1 MATNNAK
8 QIERKEDRSFNYQKL
23 LIFMKKLQLYNLVHP

>member
-8 QIERKEDRSFNYQKL
+8 QIERKEGRSFNYKKL
-23 LIFMKKLQLYNLVHP
+23 LILMKKLQLSNSVYP